1 MLALRE
7 EVESEYADRMEELR
21 EMYRQ
26 GSILW
31 VHFSAEKFSD
41 QFSPSNL
48 ETNFHP
54 KNNKSKLIWV
64 GNMKN
69 RKAF

>member
-26 GSILW
+26 GSIL
-31 VHFSAEKFSD
+31 
-41 QFSPSNL
+41 
-48 ETNFHP
+48 
-54 KNNKSKLIWV
+54 
-64 GNMKN
+64 
-69 RKAF
+69 